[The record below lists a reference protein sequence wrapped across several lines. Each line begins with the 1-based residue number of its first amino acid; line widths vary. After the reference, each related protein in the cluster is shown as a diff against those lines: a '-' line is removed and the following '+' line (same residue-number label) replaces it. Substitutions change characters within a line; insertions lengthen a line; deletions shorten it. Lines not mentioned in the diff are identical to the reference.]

1 MAVAEIVR
9 VGNGS
14 NRGGSGSRRRV
25 ASHSALSAVLLD
37 DECNVVISS
46 SLVPSKIVKNKKM
59 QRGKIIKPYNC
70 TSLRFLP

>member
-14 NRGGSGSRRRV
+14 NRGGSGSRRRA

-37 DECNVVISS
+37 DECNVGMSS
-46 SLVPSKIVKNKKM
+46 S
-59 QRGKIIKPYNC
+59 
-70 TSLRFLP
+70 